1 MLEAGRC
8 TQQAGNLV
16 PAQHHREFAHLFY
29 PYKPSGK
36 IGPVECMGEEEAQG
50 RDHAVHGRHWHTR
63 LALRDLEPAQIFRC
77 RRIGWSSQERS
88 EAPDIADL
96 QAEIATLRRE
106 NAELRELGG
115 SVSGRLDAAINRL
128 KLVLEA

>member
-1 MLEAGRC
+1 MTRL
-8 TQQAGNLV
+8 
-16 PAQHHREFAHLFY
+16 
-29 PYKPSGK
+29 
-36 IGPVECMGEEEAQG
+36 EEA
-50 RDHAVHGRHWHTR
+50 TR
-63 LALRDLEPAQIFRC
+63 KLQAALDRLEQAAARRPA
-77 RRIGWSSQERS
+77 